1 MMSAMWMVACAL
13 VSEGDDL
20 AAAAKKAAE
29 MTNYTFRL
37 EAKGE
42 RSLGKGDGKPLDVT
56 GHYDGSVIYFKSKS
70 DAYRKGETLVVQDK
84 DGNWSKMEPPQKG
97 GGKAEGG
104 VKPEGDKGQRGA
116 RMLLAVRAPHE
127 ECAGFETK
135 FKEVAKAEEG
145 GLAVYSGPLT
155 EEAALDFAP
164 RRPGGGGGKA
174 QLATSGSAK
183 VWVDGQGNIAK
194 YEIAVTMKGTV
205 KDKEIDAT
213 ITRTVEISDVGS
225 TKFEVPEGV
234 SKLLNP

>member
-1 MMSAMWMVACAL
+1 MSTMWMAVVAVL
-13 VSEGDDL
+13 WGDDDL

-42 RSLGKGDGKPLDVT
+42 GNLGKGGGKPLSVT
-56 GHYDGSVIYFKSKS
+56 GHYDGSVICFKSKS
-70 DAYRKGETLVVQDK
+70 DAYRKGDTLVVQDQ
-84 DGNWSKMEPPQKG
+84 DGNWSKVEPPQKG
-97 GGKAEGG
+97 GGKPEGG
-104 VKPEGDKGQRGA
+104 QKPEGDKGQRGGK
-116 RMLLAVRAPHE
+116 MLQMVRAPHE
-127 ECAGFETK
+127 ECAEFETK
-135 FKEVAKAEEG
+135 FKEVSKAEESG
-145 GLAVYSGPLT
+145 FSVFSGPLT
-155 EEAALDFAP
+155 DEAALDFSP

-194 YEIAVTMKGTV
+194 YEITVTMKGTI

-213 ITRTVEISDVGS
+213 ITRTVEISEVGS
-225 TKFEVPEGV
+225 TKFEVPEGA